1 MAEAKGMYKLSK
13 NFSFSAKNK
22 KDAKKE
28 AAKAALAGSL
38 NIFYD

>member
-1 MAEAKGMYKLSK
+1 LFA
-13 NFSFSAKNK
+13 FFSAKNK

>member
-1 MAEAKGMYKLSK
+1 MLCYL
-13 NFSFSAKNK
+13 FSAKNK